1 MPRHSFLS
9 RAQFKARRERIA
21 RREDRGLARLEREAQ
36 LLLEAL
42 EAEEARNVA
51 LDRAMGQQN
60 DEDIVD
66 LDPSSSPSVA
76 ILVEGQDA
84 SASEP
89 EPEP

>member
-36 LLLEAL
+36 ALLDAI
-42 EAEEARNVA
+42 EAEEAWQAA
-51 LDRAMGQQN
+51 LARARGRHH
-60 DEDIVD
+60 DEDIVH
-66 LDPSSSPSVA
+66 LDSSSSPSVA
-76 ILVEGQDA
+76 ILVEGQDGL
-84 SASEP
+84 ASEP